1 MVKVGIV
8 GEEDFEFGDMG
19 FAGGGEREM
28 GSHRF
33 LKRIKNQR
41 EFRRNIYV
49 HRQKQSICSQFSVV
63 FFSWKSVR
71 VLSGR
76 WKEITNKTMGPH
88 WFPQKGK
95 IQRKVTS

>member
-63 FFSWKSVR
+63 FFFMEKCQGSFR
-71 VLSGR
+71 PLEGDY
-76 WKEITNKTMGPH
+76 E
-88 WFPQKGK
+88 
-95 IQRKVTS
+95 